1 MKMETNVWDKKN
13 AVLRGEFTGI
23 KAYTTG
29 GKTI

>member
-1 MKMETNVWDKKN
+1 METNVWDKTN

-23 KAYTTG
+23 KAYTMA